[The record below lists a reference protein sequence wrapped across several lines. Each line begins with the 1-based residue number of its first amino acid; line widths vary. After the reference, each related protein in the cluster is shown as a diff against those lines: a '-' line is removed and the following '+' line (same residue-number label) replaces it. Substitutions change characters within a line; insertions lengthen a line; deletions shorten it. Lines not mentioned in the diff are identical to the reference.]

1 MSDETSALQREIR
14 QKKPFRSPAQ
24 EAVLGLLRTADVVR
38 RLIARS
44 LEPYDVTPQQY
55 NVLRILRGA
64 GAEGLPTLTIGERM
78 LEDSPGVTRL
88 IDRLIAKGLVSRAR
102 STEDRRQVLC
112 RITQAGL
119 DLLVQIDALV
129 EGRDEDAVA
138 VLTPDEQKELIR
150 LLDRIRAAQQ

>member
-14 QKKPFRSPAQ
+14 QKKPFRSAAQ

-88 IDRLIAKGLVSRAR
+88 IDRLIAKGLVSRKR

-112 RITQAGL
+112 QITQAGL

-129 EGRDEDAVA
+129 EGRDEDAVS

>member
-88 IDRLIAKGLVSRAR
+88 IDRLIAKGLVSRER

-112 RITQAGL
+112 RITQDGL

-129 EGRDEDAVA
+129 EGRDEEAVA

>member
-14 QKKPFRSPAQ
+14 QKRPFRSPAQ

-88 IDRLIAKGLVSRAR
+88 IDRLIAKGLVSRER